1 MKYPISMIG
10 ALGLT
15 LLLAACGGG
24 SGGGS
29 GDRSSAATSSVNS
42 SAASSTTP
50 LALPIAAITL
60 DASTTQTFAITD
72 TPVAVTLS
80 GATSTSPRNAALS
93 YQWEL
98 VSKPATSNAAIS
110 VATGNNASFNA
121 DLPGNYVVSLI
132 VDDGSAKSA
141 SVRITMTATS
151 TDPVAIT
158 QLQHSV
164 ALGADKVD
172 LDASASIPPT
182 GATEALSYQW
192 TLVSSP
198 DDSAPYIV
206 NADQVLANLYLD
218 IAGEYRVSLVVSHQ
232 GVASK
237 PVEVVV
243 IVSSG
248 DAPPVAKANNV
259 TVKRGQKVELDARE
273 SYDPENKPLEYR
285 WSWDETPKNA
295 PLPELTGSKTAQA
308 SFTPNVVGTY
318 TLELFVFDGK
328 WKSTPHT
335 VTVTVEKP
343 ADPGNL
349 APVGEL
355 VATGYSPSASIG
367 EQELGLRANF
377 SFIGY
382 DPNGDALQVVSA
394 EIIEKPQGSTAT
406 LTVIGSWEPLG
417 RKIQK
422 LDLVGTYR
430 VRMVISNGT
439 KEITREATMVA
450 KVGGVNNR
458 PSTGGVDAQ
467 RPSVLVGEP
476 LIFDATSSDK
486 DLDPLSF
493 TWELIDRPNNSKAV
507 LERVLDEE
515 TKEYRRARVVTDVPG
530 SYTVRMVVTDDRG
543 LTGVSPAEETGFAKV
558 SNAAPEIRNVVW
570 TRNWGRLAPNETYFQ
585 ILPCMSLL
593 LRPTIVDLDGD
604 ATDYYEELVAKP
616 EGGTLT
622 NSTSAKSADCPKY
635 DGQVFTK
642 PGTYTLRYLASD
654 GMDTSVP
661 YDFNV
666 VVEPIENARGVLLKS
681 VGASSSLL
689 IPLPYQNIPAFGYG
703 YSGIRPTAERVLN
716 WSLEAKDQ
724 DYTIVDVKVS
734 HINGNKVS
742 LTPRFTGLVEGQVIA
757 KGQTAAFSTII
768 PPVLCTR
775 TDDETEGF
783 HFSFR
788 VKELPNVH
796 FIYENYQST
805 SQGLVSEWPMCQ
817 PGQIE

>member
-10 ALGLT
+10 ALGFS

-24 SGGGS
+24 SSGG
-29 GDRSSAATSSVNS
+29 DNSASNS
-42 SAASSTTP
+42 SISTSVSSSISSSTP
-50 LALPIAAITL
+50 QELPTAAITVEG
-60 DASTTQTFAITD
+60 STGATFALAD
-72 TPVAVTLS
+72 EPVTVTLS
-80 GATSTSPRNAALS
+80 GAISTSPRNAALS

-98 VSKPATSNAAIS
+98 VSKPATSNAVFGAVNTS
-110 VATGNNASFNA
+110 SASFSA
-121 DLPGNYVVSLI
+121 DLPGVYLVSLV
-132 VDDGSAKSA
+132 VDDGTAKSA
-141 SVRITMTATS
+141 PVRFTINATS
-151 TDPVAIT
+151 TYPVAIT
-158 QLQHSV
+158 QLLHSV
-164 ALGADKVD
+164 LLGADKVE
-172 LDASASIPPT
+172 LDASASIAPT
-182 GATEALSYQW
+182 DATTPLSYQW

-198 DDSAPYIV
+198 EDSAPYIT
-206 NADQVLANLYLD
+206 NGDQAVATLYLD
-218 IAGEYRVSLVVSHQ
+218 IAGEYRVRLVARHQ
-232 GVASK
+232 EVASE

-243 IVSSG
+243 TVSSG
-248 DAPPVAKANNV
+248 NAPPIAKASDV
-259 TVKRGQKVELDARE
+259 TVKRGEKVELSASA
-273 SYDPENKPLEYR
+273 SYDPENAPLEYR
-285 WSWDETPKNA
+285 WSWDSTPKNA
-295 PLPELTGSKTAQA
+295 PVPELAGSKTVNA
-308 SFTPNVVGTY
+308 SFTPDVVGTY
-318 TLELFVFDGK
+318 TLDLFVFDGT

-343 ADPGNL
+343 ADAGNL

-377 SFIGY
+377 SFIGF

-406 LTVIGSWEPLG
+406 LAAIGSWEPLG

-422 LDLVGTYR
+422 LDVLGTYR

-439 KEITREATMVA
+439 QEITREATMVA

-458 PSTGGVDAQ
+458 PSTGGVEAQ
-467 RPSVLVGEP
+467 RPSVIVGEP
-476 LIFDATSSDK
+476 FIFDASSSDK

-493 TWELIDRPNNSKAV
+493 QWELIDRPNNSKAV
-507 LERVLDEE
+507 IETVLDEE
-515 TKEYRRARVVTDVPG
+515 TREYRRARVLADVPG
-530 SYTVRMVVTDDRG
+530 SYSVRMVVTDDRG
-543 LTGVSPAEETGFAKV
+543 LSGVSPAEATVFAKL
-558 SNAAPEIRNVVW
+558 SNAAPEIRSVVW
-570 TRNWGRLAPNETYFQ
+570 TRNWGRLAPNESYFQ

-616 EGGTLT
+616 EGGAFTS
-622 NSTSAKSADCPKY
+622 STSEKNADCPNY
-635 DGQVFTK
+635 SGLVFTK

-666 VVEPIENARGVLLKS
+666 VVESPENAKGVLLKS
-681 VGASSSLL
+681 VGATTSLL
-689 IPLPYQNIPAFGYG
+689 LPLPYENIPAFGYG

-742 LTPRFTGLVEGQVIA
+742 LTPRFTGLVEGQVI
-757 KGQTAAFSTII
+757 KQGYIAAFSTII

-788 VKELPNVH
+788 IKELPNVH

-805 SQGLVSEWPMCQ
+805 SQGLVSEWPLCQ
-817 PGQIE
+817 PGQVE